1 MAGIALLLPEEEM
14 CQQAMEMIDCGEPH
28 GENHIIYI
36 KQTKIDNVVLE
47 TKKAVAMGA
56 NIVVARGSQAHEI
69 KINTNMPVVEIMLTA
84 RELGLAIVKAK
95 RIVKK
100 ENPLI
105 GIFFW
110 KGMLCDTEDFDE
122 LFGVRILRQDLDRE
136 HSWHE
141 MIDRAVTDGVD
152 FLISGEM
159 CVRYANEKG
168 LPAMVFHTTPE
179 ALRIAVKSAEKLYRM
194 SLIERQNYAQF
205 VSVLDSAFN
214 GIIKTSEEGRILL
227 MNRVME
233 QILDIR
239 PEKVLGEHIVDVL
252 EGLDREIFD
261 RVLRGTMD
269 NYSTFI
275 NTKDQALVVLIEPIV
290 VDGEI
295 TGTIVSC
302 NKMRRM
308 NWNRGENVQEQFLR
322 GLTARGNL
330 DELAAKRPSLKAAV
344 DAAKI
349 YAQSASPILIVG
361 KTGQE
366 MEELCQGIHNYSL
379 RKGGPFVM
387 INMAGIGEQDQMRI
401 LFGEREEPGILIQ
414 ANYGTLVIR
423 AIDKLTLNAQ
433 YRLLQAFR
441 QKRLSISTI
450 DNDYIQELDI
460 RIIGCTSK
468 QLQEIL
474 KSGKFR
480 KDLYY
485 LLQTFRLAVPDFSD
499 RKEDVKVLVGEHM
512 KKYMNLYARYHILTE
527 EARDILVN
535 YNWEGNDIQLE
546 AFCERLVLTAG
557 RRKISGEYVRYLLDE
572 LYHGKDMENDIS
584 AAESRERTGNTE
596 LERLKET
603 LANYN
608 GNRILTAKALN
619 ISTSTL
625 WRRMKKYRLEL

>member
-14 CQQAMEMIDCGEPH
+14 CRQARKMIDSGENH

-56 NIVVARGSQAHEI
+56 NIVVARGSQAYEV
-69 KINTNMPVVEIMLTA
+69 KINTNIPVVEIMLTA

-110 KGMLCDTEDFDE
+110 KGMLCDTEDLDE
-122 LFGVRILRQDLDRE
+122 LFGVRILQKDLDRE

-141 MIDRAVTDGVD
+141 MIDRAAAEGID

-159 CVRYANEKG
+159 CARYANEKG
-168 LPAMVFHTTPE
+168 IPAMVFHTTQE
-179 ALRIAVKSAEKLYRM
+179 ALRLAVRSAEKLYRM

-205 VSVLDSAFN
+205 ISVLDSAFN
-214 GIIKTSEEGRILL
+214 GIIKTSDEGRILL

-239 PEKVLGEHIVDVL
+239 PEKVLGEYIVDVL
-252 EGLDREIFD
+252 EGLDREIFE
-261 RVLRGTMD
+261 RVLKGAMD

-275 NTKDQALVVLIEPIV
+275 NTKNQALVVVIEPIV
-290 VDGEI
+290 VDGII

-302 NKMRRM
+302 NKMKRM
-308 NWNRGENVQEQFLR
+308 NWNQGENVQEQFLR

-330 DELAAKRPSLKAAV
+330 DELTAKRPSLKAAV

-349 YAQSASPILIVG
+349 YAQSSSPILVVG

-379 RKGGPFVM
+379 RKGGPFVV
-387 INMAGIGEQDQMRI
+387 INMAGIEEQDQMRI
-401 LFGEREEPGILIQ
+401 LFGEGEKSGILIQ

-433 YRLLQAFR
+433 YRLLQAIR

-468 QLQEIL
+468 RLQEVL

-499 RKEDVKVLVGEHM
+499 RKEDVRVLVGEHM

-557 RRKISGEYVRYLLDE
+557 RRKISGEYVKYLLDD
-572 LYHGKDMENDIS
+572 LYHGKDVENALP
-584 AAESRERTGNTE
+584 AAEPEGNVGNTE
-596 LERLKET
+596 LERLKEA

-625 WRRMKKYRLEL
+625 WRRMKKYRLE

>member
-14 CQQAMEMIDCGEPH
+14 CQQAEAVIHHKDH
-28 GENHIIYI
+28 HVIYI

-69 KINTNMPVVEIMLTA
+69 KINTNMPVVEITLTA

-95 RIVKK
+95 KIVKK

-105 GIFFW
+105 GVFFW
-110 KGMLCDTEDFDE
+110 RGMLCDTADFDE

-136 HSWHE
+136 HSWYE
-141 MIDRAVTDGVD
+141 MIDRACAQGVD
-152 FLISGEM
+152 FLISGEQ

-168 LPAMVFHTTPE
+168 LPAMVFHTTRE
-179 ALRIAVKSAEKLYRM
+179 ALRIAVKNAEELYHM
-194 SLIERQNYAQF
+194 SWIEQQNYAQF
-205 VSVLDSAFN
+205 ISVLDSAFN
-214 GIIKTSEEGRILL
+214 GIIKTSEDGRILL

-239 PEKVLGEHIVDVL
+239 SETVLGEHIADVL
-252 EGLDREIFD
+252 DGLDRQVFE
-261 RVLRGTMD
+261 RVVEGKMD

-275 NTKDQALVVLIEPIV
+275 NARGQALVVVIEPIV
-290 VDGEI
+290 VAGVI
-295 TGTIVSC
+295 TGAIVSC
-302 NKMRRM
+302 NKMKRM
-308 NWNRGENVQEQFLR
+308 NWNPGENVKEQFLR

-330 DELAAKRPSLKAAV
+330 DELAVKRPSLKTVAE
-344 DAAKI
+344 AAKV
-349 YAQSASPILIVG
+349 YAQSASPVLIVG

-379 RKGGPFVM
+379 RKSGPFVM
-387 INMAGIGEQDQMRI
+387 INMAGIKEQDQMRI
-401 LFGEREEPGILIQ
+401 LFGEGEDPGILMQ

-433 YRLLQAFR
+433 YRLLQAVR

-450 DNDYIQELDI
+450 DNDYIQELDV

-468 QLQEIL
+468 RLQEIK

-480 KDLYY
+480 KDVYY
-485 LLQTFRLAVPDFSD
+485 LLQTFRLVVPDFSD
-499 RKEDVKVLVGEHM
+499 RKEDVRVLVDEHM

-527 EARDILVN
+527 EARDILVS

-546 AFCERLVLTAG
+546 AFCERFVLTAS
-557 RRKISGEYVRYLLDE
+557 RRKITGEYVRYLLDE
-572 LYHGKDMENDIS
+572 LYYNQDIEEELCT
-584 AAESRERTGNTE
+584 AEPDRKTGGTE
-596 LERLKET
+596 LDRLKEA

-625 WRRMKKYRLEL
+625 WRRMKKYRLE

>member
-1 MAGIALLLPEEEM
+1 
-14 CQQAMEMIDCGEPH
+14 
-28 GENHIIYI
+28 
-36 KQTKIDNVVLE
+36 
-47 TKKAVAMGA
+47 
-56 NIVVARGSQAHEI
+56 
-69 KINTNMPVVEIMLTA
+69 
-84 RELGLAIVKAK
+84 
-95 RIVKK
+95 
-100 ENPLI
+100 
-105 GIFFW
+105 
-110 KGMLCDTEDFDE
+110 
-122 LFGVRILRQDLDRE
+122 
-136 HSWHE
+136 
-141 MIDRAVTDGVD
+141 
-152 FLISGEM
+152 
-159 CVRYANEKG
+159 
-168 LPAMVFHTTPE
+168 
-179 ALRIAVKSAEKLYRM
+179 
-194 SLIERQNYAQF
+194 
-205 VSVLDSAFN
+205 
-214 GIIKTSEEGRILL
+214 
-227 MNRVME
+227 
-233 QILDIR
+233 
-239 PEKVLGEHIVDVL
+239 
-252 EGLDREIFD
+252 
-261 RVLRGTMD
+261 
-269 NYSTFI
+269 
-275 NTKDQALVVLIEPIV
+275 
-290 VDGEI
+290 
-295 TGTIVSC
+295 
-302 NKMRRM
+302 
-308 NWNRGENVQEQFLR
+308 
-322 GLTARGNL
+322 
-330 DELAAKRPSLKAAV
+330 
-344 DAAKI
+344 
-349 YAQSASPILIVG
+349 
-361 KTGQE
+361 
-366 MEELCQGIHNYSL
+366 
-379 RKGGPFVM
+379 
-387 INMAGIGEQDQMRI
+387 MRI

-433 YRLLQAFR
+433 YRLLQAIR

>member
-1 MAGIALLLPEEEM
+1 
-14 CQQAMEMIDCGEPH
+14 
-28 GENHIIYI
+28 
-36 KQTKIDNVVLE
+36 
-47 TKKAVAMGA
+47 
-56 NIVVARGSQAHEI
+56 
-69 KINTNMPVVEIMLTA
+69 
-84 RELGLAIVKAK
+84 
-95 RIVKK
+95 
-100 ENPLI
+100 
-105 GIFFW
+105 
-110 KGMLCDTEDFDE
+110 
-122 LFGVRILRQDLDRE
+122 
-136 HSWHE
+136 
-141 MIDRAVTDGVD
+141 
-152 FLISGEM
+152 
-159 CVRYANEKG
+159 
-168 LPAMVFHTTPE
+168 
-179 ALRIAVKSAEKLYRM
+179 M

-433 YRLLQAFR
+433 YRLLQAIR